1 MLSLESSF
9 VLGQRAHEGTGSGS
23 HCGATS
29 QPQGSGFWS
38 QGQAAPVTTGSSSQP
53 QGVCEIIGCCSHGQA
68 AITVLNE
75 HVAIPTAIAAA
86 TVSFLIVILTS
97 FLR

>member
-1 MLSLESSF
+1 MFSLSKPLVFGHSA
-9 VLGQRAHEGTGSGS
+9 QEGTGSGS
-23 HCGATS
+23 HFGMS
-29 QPQGSGFWS
+29 QQELGLGSH
-38 QGQAAPVTTGSSSQP
+38 GQAAPVTVGNSLQP
-53 QGVCEIIGCCSHGQA
+53 QVDWLTIGRWSHGQA

-97 FLR
+97 L